1 MTTFTGVITLTVF
14 TCHDDFVSILT
25 AVYDAWSSRLGHSNV
40 KLMTEPILQQEL
52 FCDYIHVDPDRDKCD
67 KIVSAVRTKIS
78 TTAYIWIYYAVCS
91 TDDNKADLIYRF
103 LVHGFHF
110 GPQITEMLQDP
121 TVIRL
126 MEIRRRVGN
135 EAHLS
140 REFLRFTSIDG
151 RLYVAHFSPHA
162 DVLMSVADH
171 FADRMPSEHWIII
184 DDTRGI
190 AAVHPINQPYFLQ
203 DLTDDELTKLKQTEA
218 SRDYFT
224 SLWKT
229 YFTSI
234 AIKERE
240 NYICQRTHFP
250 LWMRGHA
257 TEFND

>member
-1 MTTFTGVITLTVF
+1 MTIF
-14 TCHDDFVSILT
+14 TCHDDFVSIIT

-40 KLMTEPILQQEL
+40 RLLTEPILQTEL
-52 FCDYIHVDPDRDKCD
+52 FCDYIHVEPDKEKCD
-67 KIVSAVRTKIS
+67 RLITAVRQKIS
-78 TTAYIWIYYAVCS
+78 TTAYVWLYYAICS
-91 TDDNKADLIYRF
+91 DDPDKADLIYRF

-110 GPQITEMLQDP
+110 GRQITDMLQDP
-121 TVIRL
+121 IVARL

-162 DVLMSVADH
+162 DVLMYVADH
-171 FADRMPSEHWIII
+171 FADRMPSEYWVII
-184 DDTRGI
+184 DDTRGV
-190 AAVHPINQPYFLQ
+190 AAVHPLDQPYYLRE
-203 DLTDDELTKLKQTEA
+203 LTDEEIIRFSHTEE

-224 SLWKT
+224 HLWKS
-229 YFTSI
+229 YFNAI

-257 TEFND
+257 TEFMDIQ